1 MFHHV
6 VLANDDEESV
16 ADNETP
22 LCVSARSNLG
32 ARLDENARTTRQVE
46 LVMPSARLAVVS
58 GAVSSAH
65 SFAISSST
73 PANSNNKEGRGNRRR
88 NADVILQDVWRSP
101 WEKSSGMLG
110 ALQYVVCHRQ
120 KVSLIQ

>member
-1 MFHHV
+1 M
-6 VLANDDEESV
+6 LD
-16 ADNETP
+16 
-22 LCVSARSNLG
+22 
-32 ARLDENARTTRQVE
+32 ARLDENASTTPSIRARV
-46 LVMPSARLAVVS
+46 PSARLAV
-58 GAVSSAH
+58 AVARVPFQLH
-65 SFAISSST
+65 IPPPPVAALLPI
-73 PANSNNKEGRGNRRR
+73 A

>member
-1 MFHHV
+1 MVHHV

-46 LVMPSARLAVVS
+46 LVMPSCHQRVS
-58 GAVSSAH
+58 
-65 SFAISSST
+65 
-73 PANSNNKEGRGNRRR
+73 P
-88 NADVILQDVWRSP
+88 
-101 WEKSSGMLG
+101 
-110 ALQYVVCHRQ
+110 
-120 KVSLIQ
+120 